1 MQALATTQH
10 IVAAPVKTKPSQQQV
25 IDQLH
30 QHCQQSVSLIMLHG
44 KEGSGKT
51 TIAEVFL
58 EQASE
63 YAEVAFISAN
73 ERSTNDRVR
82 AQILNQLFGTISIND
97 ESLSRQMQRQR
108 PLNHAIIVIDN
119 GELLSESFL
128 AECISTVAQLSA
140 IGQRT
145 SIIITGDSRWAQQ
158 QRPAPHLRVQ
168 GPTMIEV
175 QPLNHDEQIR
185 FVQALLPEK
194 QRSFWNLERIQ
205 QFLNSIHGFP
215 GEIQQRLQL
224 TLTTQAARYR
234 DTNAEE
240 NADNSDGSEQSKGNN
255 RKADQNSRRKMRLWP
270 ILLIAAI
277 ISLAFAGFLNKEQ
290 LTAYWQQV
298 NPESAGSAETTTE
311 EGDANNATPAA
322 DETAVEAT
330 EQTASLPSFEPLN
343 ERSLELV
350 PAELAAS
357 YRNALGTLNTVAAS
371 EITEGEIS
379 LGFIKQQAKQQQ
391 PQEAEPVGSSNEP
404 SAAEAGIQ
412 TVVAEPEPEATA
424 EQPEPQSQQSQ
435 PQERPF
441 QTQWALEQNSGN
453 YTLQISIISDP
464 QLLRNFRNDYGI
476 AANTQV
482 YQRADQRYV
491 VIFGSYPSIDE
502 ARAAATQLPTDVQ
515 QMEPWAKSFA
525 SVQNDITSQ

>member
-30 QHCQQSVSLIMLHG
+30 QNCQQSVSLIMLHG

-73 ERSTNDRVR
+73 ERSTNDRLR

-128 AECISTVAQLSA
+128 AECISTVTQLSA

-240 NADNSDGSEQSKGNN
+240 NANNTNASEQSKANHKPEQG
-255 RKADQNSRRKMRLWP
+255 SRRKMRLWP
-270 ILLIAAI
+270 ILLIAALM
-277 ISLAFAGFLNKEQ
+277 SLAFAGFLNKEQ

-298 NPESAGSAETTTE
+298 NPESAASAETTTE
-311 EGDANNATPAA
+311 EGDANNATPAV
-322 DETAVEAT
+322 DGTASEAT
-330 EQTASLPSFEPLN
+330 EQTTSLPSFEPLN

-357 YRNALGTLNTVAAS
+357 YRNALGTLNTVA
-371 EITEGEIS
+371 
-379 LGFIKQQAKQQQ
+379 
-391 PQEAEPVGSSNEP
+391 
-404 SAAEAGIQ
+404 
-412 TVVAEPEPEATA
+412 
-424 EQPEPQSQQSQ
+424 
-435 PQERPF
+435 
-441 QTQWALEQNSGN
+441 
-453 YTLQISIISDP
+453 
-464 QLLRNFRNDYGI
+464 
-476 AANTQV
+476 
-482 YQRADQRYV
+482 
-491 VIFGSYPSIDE
+491 
-502 ARAAATQLPTDVQ
+502 
-515 QMEPWAKSFA
+515 
-525 SVQNDITSQ
+525 

>member
-1 MQALATTQH
+1 MQALASPQH

-30 QHCQQSVSLIMLHG
+30 EQCQQSVSLIMLHG

-73 ERSTNDRVR
+73 ERSTNDRLR

-97 ESLSRQMQRQR
+97 ESLSRQIQRQR
-108 PLNHAIIVIDN
+108 PLKHAIVVIDN
-119 GELLSESFL
+119 GQQLSESFM
-128 AECISTVAQLSA
+128 AECISTVTQLSA

-175 QPLNHDEQIR
+175 QPLSHDEQIR

-215 GEIQQRLQL
+215 GEIQQRLQF

-234 DTNAEE
+234 DTHTDE
-240 NADNSDGSEQSKGNN
+240 NADDKDASEQSTAKHSPEQNN
-255 RKADQNSRRKMRLWP
+255 RRKMRLWP
-270 ILLIAAI
+270 IILVTVV

-298 NPESAGSAETTTE
+298 NPESAAPTETTAGDAANNTTESAAET
-311 EGDANNATPAA
+311 AA
-322 DETAVEAT
+322 EAT
-330 EQTASLPSFEPLN
+330 EQAASLPSFEPLT

-379 LGFIKQQAKQQQ
+379 LGFIKKQQ
-391 PQEAEPVGSSNEP
+391 PQEAEPVGSSDQP
-404 SAAEAGIQ
+404 SAAESGID
-412 TVVAEPEPEATA
+412 TVVAEPEPEVQA
-424 EQPEPQSQQSQ
+424 EQPKPQ
-435 PQERPF
+435 PQQPQRALAF
-441 QTQWALEQNSGN
+441 QTQWALDQSSGN

-464 QLLRNFRNDYGI
+464 QLLRDFRNDYDI
-476 AANTQV
+476 AGNTQV

-491 VIFGSYPSIDE
+491 VIFGSYPSIE
-502 ARAAATQLPTDVQ
+502 QARAAATQLPAEVQ

-525 SVQNDITSQ
+525 SVQSDINSQ

>member
-1 MQALATTQH
+1 MQALASPQH

-30 QHCQQSVSLIMLHG
+30 EQCQQSVSLIMLHG

-73 ERSTNDRVR
+73 ERSTNDRLR

-97 ESLSRQMQRQR
+97 ESLSRQIQRQR
-108 PLNHAIIVIDN
+108 PLKHAIVVIDN
-119 GELLSESFL
+119 GEQLSESFM
-128 AECISTVAQLSA
+128 AECISTVTQLSA

-145 SIIITGDSRWAQQ
+145 SIIVTGDSRWAQQ

-215 GEIQQRLQL
+215 GEIQQRLQF

-234 DTNAEE
+234 DTTTDENSDK
-240 NADNSDGSEQSKGNN
+240 NADGKNASEQSTAKHSPAQNN
-255 RKADQNSRRKMRLWP
+255 RRNMRLWP
-270 ILLIAAI
+270 IILVTVV

-290 LTAYWQQV
+290 LTAYWQQLTS
-298 NPESAGSAETTTE
+298 ESALSAETTAEETTNTATE
-311 EGDANNATPAA
+311 AA
-322 DETAVEAT
+322 PEAT
-330 EQTASLPSFEPLN
+330 EQAASLPSFEPLT

-379 LGFIKQQAKQQQ
+379 LGFIKQQQ
-391 PQEAEPVGSSNEP
+391 PQEAEPVGQSNEQ
-404 SAAEAGIQ
+404 SAAEAGID
-412 TVVAEPEPEATA
+412 TVVAQPEPEVKA
-424 EQPEPQSQQSQ
+424 EQPEPQPQQAQ
-435 PQERPF
+435 QKRALPF
-441 QTQWALEQNSGN
+441 QTQWALDQNAGS

-464 QLLRNFRNDYGI
+464 QLLRDFRNDYGI
-476 AANTQV
+476 TGNTQV

-491 VIFGSYPSIDE
+491 VIFGSYPSIE
-502 ARAAATQLPTDVQ
+502 QARAAAMQLPAEVQ

-525 SVQNDITSQ
+525 SVQSDINSQ

>member
-30 QHCQQSVSLIMLHG
+30 QNCQQSVSLIMLHG

-73 ERSTNDRVR
+73 ERSTNDRLR

-128 AECISTVAQLSA
+128 AECISTVTQLSA

-215 GEIQQRLQL
+215 V
-224 TLTTQAARYR
+224 
-234 DTNAEE
+234 
-240 NADNSDGSEQSKGNN
+240 K
-255 RKADQNSRRKMRLWP
+255 
-270 ILLIAAI
+270 
-277 ISLAFAGFLNKEQ
+277 F
-290 LTAYWQQV
+290 
-298 NPESAGSAETTTE
+298 
-311 EGDANNATPAA
+311 
-322 DETAVEAT
+322 
-330 EQTASLPSFEPLN
+330 
-343 ERSLELV
+343 
-350 PAELAAS
+350 
-357 YRNALGTLNTVAAS
+357 
-371 EITEGEIS
+371 
-379 LGFIKQQAKQQQ
+379 
-391 PQEAEPVGSSNEP
+391 SSVC
-404 SAAEAGIQ
+404 S
-412 TVVAEPEPEATA
+412 
-424 EQPEPQSQQSQ
+424 
-435 PQERPF
+435 
-441 QTQWALEQNSGN
+441 
-453 YTLQISIISDP
+453 
-464 QLLRNFRNDYGI
+464 
-476 AANTQV
+476 
-482 YQRADQRYV
+482 
-491 VIFGSYPSIDE
+491 
-502 ARAAATQLPTDVQ
+502 
-515 QMEPWAKSFA
+515 
-525 SVQNDITSQ
+525 

>member
-1 MQALATTQH
+1 MQALASPQH

-30 QHCQQSVSLIMLHG
+30 EQCQQSVSLIMLHG

-73 ERSTNDRVR
+73 ERSTNDRLR

-97 ESLSRQMQRQR
+97 ESLSRQIQRQR
-108 PLNHAIIVIDN
+108 PLKHAIVVIDN
-119 GELLSESFL
+119 GEQLSESFM
-128 AECISTVAQLSA
+128 AECISTVTQLSA

-175 QPLNHDEQIR
+175 QPLSHDEQIR

-215 GEIQQRLQL
+215 GEIQQRLQF

-234 DTNAEE
+234 DTHTDE
-240 NADNSDGSEQSKGNN
+240 NADDKDASEQSTAKHSPEQNN
-255 RKADQNSRRKMRLWP
+255 RRKMRLWP
-270 ILLIAAI
+270 IILVTVV

-298 NPESAGSAETTTE
+298 NPESAAPTETTAGDAANNTTESAAET
-311 EGDANNATPAA
+311 AA
-322 DETAVEAT
+322 EAT
-330 EQTASLPSFEPLN
+330 EQAASLPSFEPLT

-379 LGFIKQQAKQQQ
+379 LGFIKKQQ
-391 PQEAEPVGSSNEP
+391 PQEAEPVGQSNEQ
-404 SAAEAGIQ
+404 SAAESGID
-412 TVVAEPEPEATA
+412 TVVAEPEPEVQAK
-424 EQPEPQSQQSQ
+424 QPEPQPQQ
-435 PQERPF
+435 PQRALPF
-441 QTQWALEQNSGN
+441 QTQWALDQNASN

-464 QLLRNFRNDYGI
+464 QLLRDFRNDYGI
-476 AANTQV
+476 SGNTQI

-491 VIFGSYPSIDE
+491 VIFGSYPSIE
-502 ARAAATQLPTDVQ
+502 AARAAVTQLPANVQ

-525 SVQNDITSQ
+525 SVQSDINNQ

>member
-1 MQALATTQH
+1 MQALASPQH

-30 QHCQQSVSLIMLHG
+30 EQCQQSVSLIMLHG

-97 ESLSRQMQRQR
+97 ESLSRQIQRQR
-108 PLNHAIIVIDN
+108 PLKHAIVVIDN
-119 GELLSESFL
+119 GEQLSESFM
-128 AECISTVAQLSA
+128 AECISTVTQLSA

-234 DTNAEE
+234 DTTTDE
-240 NADNSDGSEQSKGNN
+240 NSHKSTDGKDASEQSTAKHNPAQNN
-255 RKADQNSRRKMRLWP
+255 RRKMRLWP
-270 ILLIAAI
+270 IILVTVV

-298 NPESAGSAETTTE
+298 NPESAAANAAESATE
-311 EGDANNATPAA
+311 AA
-322 DETAVEAT
+322 PEAT
-330 EQTASLPSFEPLN
+330 EQAASLPSFEPLT

-379 LGFIKQQAKQQQ
+379 LGFIKQQQ
-391 PQEAEPVGSSNEP
+391 PQEAEPVGQSNEQ
-404 SAAEAGIQ
+404 SAAEAGID
-412 TVVAEPEPEATA
+412 TVVAQPEPEVKA
-424 EQPEPQSQQSQ
+424 EQPEPQPQQAQ
-435 PQERPF
+435 QKRALPF
-441 QTQWALEQNSGN
+441 QTQWALDQNAGS

-464 QLLRNFRNDYGI
+464 QLLRDFRNDYGI
-476 AANTQV
+476 TGNTQV

-491 VIFGSYPSIDE
+491 VIFGSYPSIE
-502 ARAAATQLPTDVQ
+502 QARAAATQLPAEVQ
-515 QMEPWAKSFA
+515 QMEPWAKSFS
-525 SVQNDITSQ
+525 SVQSDINSQ

>member
-1 MQALATTQH
+1 MQALASPQH

-30 QHCQQSVSLIMLHG
+30 EQCQQSVSLIMLHG

-73 ERSTNDRVR
+73 ERSTNDRLR

-97 ESLSRQMQRQR
+97 ESLSRQIQRQR
-108 PLNHAIIVIDN
+108 PLKHAIVVIDN
-119 GELLSESFL
+119 GEQLSESFM
-128 AECISTVAQLSA
+128 AECISTVTQLSA

-215 GEIQQRLQL
+215 GEIQQRLQF

-234 DTNAEE
+234 DTTTDE
-240 NADNSDGSEQSKGNN
+240 NADGKDASEQSKAKHSPEQNN
-255 RKADQNSRRKMRLWP
+255 RRKMRLWP
-270 ILLIAAI
+270 IILVTVV

-298 NPESAGSAETTTE
+298 NPDSAAPAETTAK

-330 EQTASLPSFEPLN
+330 EQTASLPSFEPLT

-379 LGFIKQQAKQQQ
+379 LGFIKKQQ
-391 PQEAEPVGSSNEP
+391 PQEAEPVGSSDQP
-404 SAAEAGIQ
+404 SAAESGID
-412 TVVAEPEPEATA
+412 TVVAEPEPEVKA
-424 EQPEPQSQQSQ
+424 EQPEPQ
-435 PQERPF
+435 PQRVLPF
-441 QTQWALEQNSGN
+441 QTQWALDQNASD

-476 AANTQV
+476 ASNTQV

-491 VIFGSYPSIDE
+491 VIFGSYPSIE
-502 ARAAATQLPTDVQ
+502 QARAAASQLPAEVQ

-525 SVQNDITSQ
+525 SVQSDITNQ

>member
-30 QHCQQSVSLIMLHG
+30 QQCQQSVSLIMLHG

-234 DTNAEE
+234 DTSAEE
-240 NADNSDGSEQSKGNN
+240 NTDNNDASEQSKAN
-255 RKADQNSRRKMRLWP
+255 RKAEQNSRRKMRLWP

-298 NPESAGSAETTTE
+298 NPESAASAETTTE

-322 DETAVEAT
+322 DETATEAT

-379 LGFIKQQAKQQQ
+379 LGFIKQQQ

-412 TVVAEPEPEATA
+412 TVVAEAEPEAKA
-424 EQPEPQSQQSQ
+424 EQPAPQPQQSQ
-435 PQERPF
+435 PQARPF
-441 QTQWALEQNSGN
+441 QTQWALDQSASN

-464 QLLRNFRNDYGI
+464 QLLRSFRNDYGI

-502 ARAAATQLPTDVQ
+502 ARAAATQLPSDVQ

-525 SVQNDITSQ
+525 SVQSDITSQ

>member
-1 MQALATTQH
+1 MQALASPQH

-30 QHCQQSVSLIMLHG
+30 EQCQQSVSLIMLHG

-97 ESLSRQMQRQR
+97 ESLSRQIQRQR
-108 PLNHAIIVIDN
+108 PLKHAIVVIDN
-119 GELLSESFL
+119 GEQLSESFM
-128 AECISTVAQLSA
+128 AECISTVTQLSA

-145 SIIITGDSRWAQQ
+145 SIIVTGDSRWAQQ

-175 QPLNHDEQIR
+175 QALNHDEQIR

-215 GEIQQRLQL
+215 GEIQQRLQF

-234 DTNAEE
+234 DTTVDE
-240 NADNSDGSEQSKGNN
+240 NADGKDASEQSKA
-255 RKADQNSRRKMRLWP
+255 KHSPEQNSRRKMRLWP
-270 ILLIAAI
+270 IILIAAV

-290 LTAYWQQV
+290 LTAYWQEV
-298 NPESAGSAETTTE
+298 NPESAAPAEASGEDATNTATESTTE
-311 EGDANNATPAA
+311 AA
-322 DETAVEAT
+322 PEAT
-330 EQTASLPSFEPLN
+330 EQAASLPSFEPLT

-350 PAELAAS
+350 PAELASS

-371 EITEGEIS
+371 EITEGDIS
-379 LGFIKQQAKQQQ
+379 LGFIKQQQKQQQ
-391 PQEAEPVGSSNEP
+391 PQEAEPVGQPNEQ
-404 SAAEAGIQ
+404 SAAESGID
-412 TVVAEPEPEATA
+412 TVVAEPEPETKT
-424 EQPEPQSQQSQ
+424 EQPEPQPQQAQ
-435 PQERPF
+435 PERTLPF
-441 QTQWALEQNSGN
+441 QTQWALDQSSGN

-476 AANTQV
+476 AGNTQV

-491 VIFGSYPSIDE
+491 VIFGSYPSIE
-502 ARAAATQLPTDVQ
+502 QARTAASQLPAEVQ

-525 SVQNDITSQ
+525 SVQSDINSQ

>member
-30 QHCQQSVSLIMLHG
+30 QQCQQSVSLIMLHG

-73 ERSTNDRVR
+73 ERSTNDRLR

-97 ESLSRQMQRQR
+97 ESLSRQIQRQR
-108 PLNHAIIVIDN
+108 PLKHAIIVIDN
-119 GELLSESFL
+119 GEQLSESFM
-128 AECISTVAQLSA
+128 AECISTVTQLSA

-175 QPLNHDEQIR
+175 QALNHDEQIR

-234 DTNAEE
+234 DTNAEDTHVE
-240 NADNSDGSEQSKGNN
+240 GAADNNEPEKTKQSAKSESPEQ
-255 RKADQNSRRKMRLWP
+255 RKMRVWP
-270 ILLIAAI
+270 IMVIAAV
-277 ISLAFAGFLNKEQ
+277 ISLAFVGFLNKDQ
-290 LTAYWQQV
+290 LTAYWQQM
-298 NPESAGSAETTTE
+298 NPEASSVAEAP
-311 EGDANNATPAA
+311 DK
-322 DETAVEAT
+322 ETVSNGT
-330 EQTASLPSFEPLN
+330 QTASPTAPKEGEQAASLQSFEPLT

-371 EITEGEIS
+371 EVTEGDIS
-379 LGFIKQQAKQQQ
+379 LGFIKQQQ
-391 PQEAEPVGSSNEP
+391 PQEAQPVGSANEQ
-404 SAAEAGIQ
+404 SAAEAGIK
-412 TVVAEPEPEATA
+412 TVVAEPEPDAAA
-424 EQPEPQSQQSQ
+424 EQPEPRTQR
-435 PQERPF
+435 PLPF
-441 QTQWALEQNSGN
+441 QTQWALDQSTSN
-453 YTLQISIISDP
+453 YTLQISIISDS
-464 QLLRNFRNDYGI
+464 QLLRNFRNDYNI
-476 AANTQV
+476 AGSTQV
-482 YQRADQRYV
+482 YQRDDQRYV
-491 VIFGSYPSIDE
+491 VIFGSYPNIGE
-502 ARAAATQLPTDVQ
+502 ARAAIAQLPAAVQ

-525 SVQNDITSQ
+525 SVQSDISGQ

>member
-30 QHCQQSVSLIMLHG
+30 QNCQQSVSLIMLHG

-73 ERSTNDRVR
+73 ERSTNDRLR

-128 AECISTVAQLSA
+128 AECISTVTQLSA

-240 NADNSDGSEQSKGNN
+240 NADNTNASEQSKANHKSEQG
-255 RKADQNSRRKMRLWP
+255 SRRKMRLWP

-277 ISLAFAGFLNKEQ
+277 MSLAFAGFLNKEQ

-298 NPESAGSAETTTE
+298 NPESAASAETTTE
-311 EGDANNATPAA
+311 EGDANSAT
-322 DETAVEAT
+322 TAVDGTASEAT
-330 EQTASLPSFEPLN
+330 EETTSLPSFEPLN

-379 LGFIKQQAKQQQ
+379 LGFIKQQPKQQR
-391 PQEAEPVGSSNEP
+391 PQEAEPAGQSNEQ
-404 SAAEAGIQ
+404 SAAEAGID
-412 TVVAEPEPEATA
+412 TVVAKPEPEVKA
-424 EQPEPQSQQSQ
+424 EQPEPQPQQSQ
-435 PQERPF
+435 PQARPF
-441 QTQWALEQNSGN
+441 QTQWALDQNSGN

-464 QLLRNFRNDYGI
+464 QLLRSFRNDYGI

-491 VIFGSYPSIDE
+491 VIFGSYPSIE
-502 ARAAATQLPTDVQ
+502 QARAAATQLPTDVQ

>member
-1 MQALATTQH
+1 MQALASPQH

-30 QHCQQSVSLIMLHG
+30 EQCQQSVSLIMLHG

-73 ERSTNDRVR
+73 ERSTNDRMR

-97 ESLSRQMQRQR
+97 ESLSRQIQRQR
-108 PLNHAIIVIDN
+108 PLKHAIVVIDN
-119 GELLSESFL
+119 GEQLSESFM
-128 AECISTVAQLSA
+128 AECISTVTQLSA

-215 GEIQQRLQL
+215 GEIQQRLQF

-234 DTNAEE
+234 DTTTDENSDK
-240 NADNSDGSEQSKGNN
+240 NADGKDASEQSTAKHSPEQNN
-255 RKADQNSRRKMRLWP
+255 RRKMRLWP
-270 ILLIAAI
+270 IILVTVV

-298 NPESAGSAETTTE
+298 NPESAAPAETTAEETTNTATE
-311 EGDANNATPAA
+311 AA
-322 DETAVEAT
+322 PEAT
-330 EQTASLPSFEPLN
+330 EQAASLPSFEPLT

-379 LGFIKQQAKQQQ
+379 LGFIKQQQ
-391 PQEAEPVGSSNEP
+391 PQEAEPVGQSNEQ
-404 SAAEAGIQ
+404 SAAEAGID
-412 TVVAEPEPEATA
+412 TVVAQPEPEVKA
-424 EQPEPQSQQSQ
+424 EQPEPQ
-435 PQERPF
+435 PQRALPF
-441 QTQWALEQNSGN
+441 QTQWALDQNAGS

-464 QLLRNFRNDYGI
+464 QLLRDFRNDYGI
-476 AANTQV
+476 TGNTQV

-491 VIFGSYPSIDE
+491 VIFGSYPSIE
-502 ARAAATQLPTDVQ
+502 QARAAATQLPAEVQ

-525 SVQNDITSQ
+525 SVQSDINSQ

>member
-1 MQALATTQH
+1 MQALASPQH

-30 QHCQQSVSLIMLHG
+30 EQCQQSVSLIMLHG

-73 ERSTNDRVR
+73 ERSTNDRLR

-97 ESLSRQMQRQR
+97 ESLSRQIQRQR
-108 PLNHAIIVIDN
+108 PLKHAIVVIDN
-119 GELLSESFL
+119 GEQLSESFM
-128 AECISTVAQLSA
+128 AECISTVTQLSA

-175 QPLNHDEQIR
+175 QPLSHDEQIR

-215 GEIQQRLQL
+215 GEIQQRLQF

-234 DTNAEE
+234 DTHTDE
-240 NADNSDGSEQSKGNN
+240 NADDKDASEQSTAKHSPEQNN
-255 RKADQNSRRKMRLWP
+255 RRKMRLWP
-270 ILLIAAI
+270 IILVTVV

-298 NPESAGSAETTTE
+298 NPESAAPAETTA
-311 EGDANNATPAA
+311 GDAANNTTERAA
-322 DETAVEAT
+322 ETTAEAT
-330 EQTASLPSFEPLN
+330 EQATSLPSFEPLT

-379 LGFIKQQAKQQQ
+379 LGFIKKQQ
-391 PQEAEPVGSSNEP
+391 PQEAEPVGSSDQP
-404 SAAEAGIQ
+404 SAAESGID
-412 TVVAEPEPEATA
+412 TVVAEPEPEIQA
-424 EQPEPQSQQSQ
+424 EQPKPQ
-435 PQERPF
+435 PQQPQRALPF
-441 QTQWALEQNSGN
+441 QTQWALDQSSGN

-464 QLLRNFRNDYGI
+464 QLLRDFRNDYDI
-476 AANTQV
+476 AGNTQV

-491 VIFGSYPSIDE
+491 VIFGSYPSIE
-502 ARAAATQLPTDVQ
+502 QARAAATQLPAEVQ

-525 SVQNDITSQ
+525 SVQSDINSQ

>member
-30 QHCQQSVSLIMLHG
+30 QNCQQSVSLIMLHG

-73 ERSTNDRVR
+73 ERSTNDRLR

-128 AECISTVAQLSA
+128 AECISTVTQLSA

-240 NADNSDGSEQSKGNN
+240 NADNNASEQSKANHKSEQG
-255 RKADQNSRRKMRLWP
+255 SRRKMRLWP

-277 ISLAFAGFLNKEQ
+277 MSLAFAGFLNKEQ

-298 NPESAGSAETTTE
+298 NPESAASAETTTE
-311 EGDANNATPAA
+311 EGDANSAT
-322 DETAVEAT
+322 TAVDGTASEAT
-330 EQTASLPSFEPLN
+330 EETTSLPSFEPLN

-379 LGFIKQQAKQQQ
+379 LGFIKQQPKQQK
-391 PQEAEPVGSSNEP
+391 PQEAEPAGQSNEQ
-404 SAAEAGIQ
+404 SAVEADID
-412 TVVAEPEPEATA
+412 TVVAKPEPEVKA
-424 EQPEPQSQQSQ
+424 EQPEPQPQQSQ
-435 PQERPF
+435 PQARPF
-441 QTQWALEQNSGN
+441 QTQWALDQNSGN

-464 QLLRNFRNDYGI
+464 QLLRSFRNDYGI

-491 VIFGSYPSIDE
+491 VIFGSYPSIE
-502 ARAAATQLPTDVQ
+502 QARAAATQLPTDVQ

>member
-30 QHCQQSVSLIMLHG
+30 QHCQQSLSLIMLHG

-58 EQASE
+58 EQASD
-63 YAEVAFISAN
+63 YAEVAFINAN
-73 ERSTNDRVR
+73 QRSTNDRVR

-108 PLNHAIIVIDN
+108 PLSHAIIVIDN
-119 GELLSESFL
+119 GEQLSESFL

-145 SIIITGDSRWAQQ
+145 SIIVTGDSRWAQQ

-168 GPTMIEV
+168 GPTMIEI
-175 QPLNHDEQIR
+175 QPLSHDEQIR

-234 DTNAEE
+234 DTNAEDTHVE
-240 NADNSDGSEQSKGNN
+240 GAVDHNEPEKTKQSAKSE
-255 RKADQNSRRKMRLWP
+255 SREQRKMRVLP
-270 ILLIAAI
+270 IMVIAAV
-277 ISLAFAGFLNKEQ
+277 ISLAFVGFLNKEQ

-298 NPESAGSAETTTE
+298 NPE
-311 EGDANNATPAA
+311 AA
-322 DETAVEAT
+322 SAVEAPDKET
-330 EQTASLPSFEPLN
+330 VNNEAETAIPTAPKEDEQTSSLPSFEPLT

-371 EITEGEIS
+371 EVTEGEIS
-379 LGFIKQQAKQQQ
+379 LGFMKQQQ
-391 PQEAEPVGSSNEP
+391 LREAEPIGSSDQP
-404 SAAEAGIQ
+404 SAAEAGIK
-412 TVVAEPEPEATA
+412 TVVAEPEPQAKA
-424 EQPEPQSQQSQ
+424 EQPEPQ
-435 PQERPF
+435 PQRTLPF
-441 QTQWALEQNSGN
+441 QTQWALEQSTSN

-464 QLLRNFRNDYGI
+464 QLLRDFRNDYNI
-476 AANTQV
+476 MDNTQV

-491 VIFGSYPSIDE
+491 VIFGSYPSIGE
-502 ARAAATQLPTDVQ
+502 ARAATTQLPAAVQ

-525 SVQNDITSQ
+525 SVQSDISAE

>member
-1 MQALATTQH
+1 MQALASPQH

-30 QHCQQSVSLIMLHG
+30 EQCQQSVSLIMLHG

-51 TIAEVFL
+51 IIAEVFL

-73 ERSTNDRVR
+73 ERSTNDRLR

-97 ESLSRQMQRQR
+97 ESLSRQIQRQR
-108 PLNHAIIVIDN
+108 PLKHAIVVIDN
-119 GELLSESFL
+119 GEQLSESFM
-128 AECISTVAQLSA
+128 AECISTVTQLSA

-215 GEIQQRLQL
+215 GEIQQRLQF

-234 DTNAEE
+234 DTSTEDSAAGNET
-240 NADNSDGSEQSKGNN
+240 NEQSTAKNN
-255 RKADQNSRRKMRLWP
+255 PEQNNRRKMRLWP
-270 ILLIAAI
+270 IIFVTVV
-277 ISLAFAGFLNKEQ
+277 ISLAFASFLNKEQ

-298 NPESAGSAETTTE
+298 NPESAVSAETTAEETTNTATE
-311 EGDANNATPAA
+311 AA
-322 DETAVEAT
+322 PEAT
-330 EQTASLPSFEPLN
+330 EQAASLPSFEPLT

-371 EITEGEIS
+371 EISEGEIS
-379 LGFIKQQAKQQQ
+379 LGFIKKQQ
-391 PQEAEPVGSSNEP
+391 PQEAEPVGQYNEP
-404 SAAEAGIQ
+404 SAAEAGID
-412 TVVAEPEPEATA
+412 TVVAQPEPEVKA
-424 EQPEPQSQQSQ
+424 EQPEPQPQQAQ
-435 PQERPF
+435 PERALPF
-441 QTQWALEQNSGN
+441 QTQWALDQSSGN

-464 QLLRNFRNDYGI
+464 QLLRDFRNDYGI
-476 AANTQV
+476 AGNTQV

-491 VIFGSYPSIDE
+491 VIFGSYPSIE
-502 ARAAATQLPTDVQ
+502 QARAAATQLPAEVQ
-515 QMEPWAKSFA
+515 LMEPWAKSFA
-525 SVQNDITSQ
+525 SVQSDINSQ

>member
-1 MQALATTQH
+1 MQALASPQH

-30 QHCQQSVSLIMLHG
+30 EQCQQSVSLIMLHG

-73 ERSTNDRVR
+73 ERSTNDRLR

-97 ESLSRQMQRQR
+97 ESLSRQIQRQR
-108 PLNHAIIVIDN
+108 PLKHAIVVIDN
-119 GELLSESFL
+119 GEQLSESFM
-128 AECISTVAQLSA
+128 AECISTVTQLSA

-145 SIIITGDSRWAQQ
+145 SIIVTGDSRWAQQ

-215 GEIQQRLQL
+215 GEIQQRLQF

-234 DTNAEE
+234 DTTTDENSDK
-240 NADNSDGSEQSKGNN
+240 NADGKNASEQSTAKHSPAQNN
-255 RKADQNSRRKMRLWP
+255 RRNMRLWP
-270 ILLIAAI
+270 IILVTVV

-298 NPESAGSAETTTE
+298 TSESATPAETTA
-311 EGDANNATPAA
+311 GDAANNTTESVP
-322 DETAVEAT
+322 ETTAEAT
-330 EQTASLPSFEPLN
+330 EQVASLPSFEPLT

-371 EITEGEIS
+371 EISEGEIS
-379 LGFIKQQAKQQQ
+379 LGFIKQQQ
-391 PQEAEPVGSSNEP
+391 PQEAEPVGQSNEQSP
-404 SAAEAGIQ
+404 AEAGID
-412 TVVAEPEPEATA
+412 TVVAQPEPEVKA
-424 EQPEPQSQQSQ
+424 EQPEPQPQQ
-435 PQERPF
+435 PQRALPF
-441 QTQWALEQNSGN
+441 QTQWALDQSSGN

-476 AANTQV
+476 AGNTQV

-491 VIFGSYPSIDE
+491 VIFGSYPSIE
-502 ARAAATQLPTDVQ
+502 QARAAATQLPAEVQ

-525 SVQNDITSQ
+525 SVQSDINSQ

>member
-234 DTNAEE
+234 DTNETSTD
-240 NADNSDGSEQSKGNN
+240 NANASEQSKPNH
-255 RKADQNSRRKMRLWP
+255 KAEQNSRRKMRLWP

-298 NPESAGSAETTTE
+298 TPESAASAETTTE
-311 EGDANNATPAA
+311 EGVANNATPAA

-379 LGFIKQQAKQQQ
+379 LGFIKQQPKQQQ

-412 TVVAEPEPEATA
+412 TVVAEPEAKA
-424 EQPEPQSQQSQ
+424 EQPEPQPQQ
-435 PQERPF
+435 PQSRSRPF

-525 SVQNDITSQ
+525 SVKSDITNQ

>member
-63 YAEVAFISAN
+63 YAEVAFIGAN

-128 AECISTVAQLSA
+128 AECISTVTQLSA

-234 DTNAEE
+234 DTHTE
-240 NADNSDGSEQSKGNN
+240 NNDDRNDTAAQSKVEHKSEKNSD
-255 RKADQNSRRKMRLWP
+255 RKMKLWP
-270 ILLIAAI
+270 IILVTTV
-277 ISLAFAGFLNKEQ
+277 ISLAFAGFLNKDQ
-290 LTAYWQQV
+290 LTAYWQQI
-298 NPESAGSAETTTE
+298 NPEPATTAQPSTKETT
-311 EGDANNATPAA
+311 A
-322 DETAVEAT
+322 DVAEKTNETATKAAQET
-330 EQTASLPSFEPLN
+330 TQLPTFEPLT

-350 PAELAAS
+350 PAELASS
-357 YRNALGTLNTVAAS
+357 YRTALGTLNTVASA
-371 EITEGEIS
+371 EVTEGDIS
-379 LGFIKQQAKQQQ
+379 LGFIKQQQ
-391 PQEAEPVGSSNEP
+391 PKEAEPVGQ
-404 SAAEAGIQ
+404 SAAEAGIK
-412 TVVAEPEPEATA
+412 TVVAEPEATA
-424 EQPEPQSQQSQ
+424 EQPEPQ
-435 PQERPF
+435 PQRALPF
-441 QTQWALEQNSGN
+441 QTQWALDQNTN
-453 YTLQISIISDP
+453 RYTLQISIISDP
-464 QLLRNFRNDYGI
+464 QLLRTFRNDYGI
-476 AANTQV
+476 AGNTQV

-491 VIFGSYPSIDE
+491 VIFGSYPTIAE
-502 ARAAATQLPTDVQ
+502 ARAATAELPTEVQ
-515 QMEPWAKSFA
+515 KIEPWAKSFS
-525 SVQNDITSQ
+525 SVQNDITGE

>member
-30 QHCQQSVSLIMLHG
+30 QQCQQSVSLIMLHG

-108 PLNHAIIVIDN
+108 PLSHAIIVIDN

-128 AECISTVAQLSA
+128 AECISTVTQLSA

-145 SIIITGDSRWAQQ
+145 SIVITGDSRWAQQ

-168 GPTMIEV
+168 GPTMIEI

-234 DTNAEE
+234 DANTEDNAE
-240 NADNSDGSEQSKGNN
+240 SEQEETKQRKTPEKGT
-255 RKADQNSRRKMRLWP
+255 QRKMRLWP
-270 ILLIAAI
+270 ILLIAAV

-290 LTAYWQQV
+290 LTAYWQQI
-298 NPESAGSAETTTE
+298 NPESKAPAESTAE
-311 EGDANNATPAA
+311 EGDANNASAA
-322 DETAVEAT
+322 EGETATEAT
-330 EQTASLPSFEPLN
+330 AETASLPSFEPLT

-371 EITEGEIS
+371 EITEGDIS
-379 LGFIKQQAKQQQ
+379 LGFIKQQKQ
-391 PQEAEPVGSSNEP
+391 PQEAEPAGSSNEP

-412 TVVAEPEPEATA
+412 TVVAEPETKT
-424 EQPEPQSQQSQ
+424 EQPEPQPQQSQ

-441 QTQWALEQNSGN
+441 QTQWALDQNASD

-476 AANTQV
+476 AGNTQV

-491 VIFGSYPSIDE
+491 VIFGSYPSIE
-502 ARAAATQLPTDVQ
+502 QARAAASQLPAEVQ

-525 SVQNDITSQ
+525 SVQSDITNQ

>member
-1 MQALATTQH
+1 MQALASPQH

-30 QHCQQSVSLIMLHG
+30 EQCQQSVSLIMLHG

-73 ERSTNDRVR
+73 ERSTNDRMR

-97 ESLSRQMQRQR
+97 ESLSRQIQRQR
-108 PLNHAIIVIDN
+108 PLKHAIVVIDN
-119 GELLSESFL
+119 GKQLSESFM
-128 AECISTVAQLSA
+128 AECISTVTQLSA

-145 SIIITGDSRWAQQ
+145 SIIVTGDSRWAQQ

-215 GEIQQRLQL
+215 GEIQQRLQF

-234 DTNAEE
+234 DTTADE
-240 NADNSDGSEQSKGNN
+240 NADGKEASEQSTAKHSPEQNN
-255 RKADQNSRRKMRLWP
+255 RRNMRLWP
-270 ILLIAAI
+270 IILVTVV

-298 NPESAGSAETTTE
+298 NPESALSAETTAEETTNTATE
-311 EGDANNATPAA
+311 AA
-322 DETAVEAT
+322 PEAT
-330 EQTASLPSFEPLN
+330 EQAASLPSFEPLT

-379 LGFIKQQAKQQQ
+379 LGFIKQQQ
-391 PQEAEPVGSSNEP
+391 PQEAEPVGQSNEQSP
-404 SAAEAGIQ
+404 AEAGID
-412 TVVAEPEPEATA
+412 TVVAQPEPEVKA
-424 EQPEPQSQQSQ
+424 EQPEPQPQQAQ
-435 PQERPF
+435 QKRALPF
-441 QTQWALEQNSGN
+441 QTQWALDQNAGS

-464 QLLRNFRNDYGI
+464 QLLRDFRNDYGI
-476 AANTQV
+476 TGNTQV

-491 VIFGSYPSIDE
+491 VIFGSYLSIE
-502 ARAAATQLPTDVQ
+502 QARAAATQLPAEVQ

-525 SVQNDITSQ
+525 SVQSDINSQ

>member
-1 MQALATTQH
+1 MQALASPQH

-30 QHCQQSVSLIMLHG
+30 EQCQQSVSLIMLHG

-73 ERSTNDRVR
+73 ERSTNDRLR

-97 ESLSRQMQRQR
+97 ESLSRQIQRQR
-108 PLNHAIIVIDN
+108 PLKHAIVVIDN
-119 GELLSESFL
+119 GEQLSESFM
-128 AECISTVAQLSA
+128 AECISTLTQLSA

-175 QPLNHDEQIR
+175 QPLSHDEQIR

-215 GEIQQRLQL
+215 GEIQQRLQF

-234 DTNAEE
+234 DTHTDE
-240 NADNSDGSEQSKGNN
+240 NADDKDASEQSTAKHSPEQNN
-255 RKADQNSRRKMRLWP
+255 RRKMRLWP
-270 ILLIAAI
+270 IILVTVV

-298 NPESAGSAETTTE
+298 NPESAAPTETTAGDAANNTTESAAET
-311 EGDANNATPAA
+311 AA
-322 DETAVEAT
+322 EAT
-330 EQTASLPSFEPLN
+330 EQAASLPSFEPLT

-379 LGFIKQQAKQQQ
+379 LGFIKKQQ
-391 PQEAEPVGSSNEP
+391 PQEAEPVGSSDQP
-404 SAAEAGIQ
+404 SAAESGID
-412 TVVAEPEPEATA
+412 TVVAEPEPEVQA
-424 EQPEPQSQQSQ
+424 EQPKPQ
-435 PQERPF
+435 PQQPQRALPF
-441 QTQWALEQNSGN
+441 QTQWALDQSSGN

-476 AANTQV
+476 AGNTQV

-491 VIFGSYPSIDE
+491 VIFGSYPSIE
-502 ARAAATQLPTDVQ
+502 QARAAATQLPAEVQ

-525 SVQNDITSQ
+525 SVQSDINSQ

>member
-1 MQALATTQH
+1 MQALASPQH

-30 QHCQQSVSLIMLHG
+30 EQCQQSVSLIMLHG

-97 ESLSRQMQRQR
+97 ESLSRQIQRQR
-108 PLNHAIIVIDN
+108 PLKHAIVVIDN
-119 GELLSESFL
+119 GEQLSESFM
-128 AECISTVAQLSA
+128 AECISTVTQLSA

-234 DTNAEE
+234 DTTTDEK
-240 NADNSDGSEQSKGNN
+240 SHKSTDGKDASEQSTAKHNPAQNN
-255 RKADQNSRRKMRLWP
+255 RRKMRLWP
-270 ILLIAAI
+270 IILVTVV

-298 NPESAGSAETTTE
+298 NPESAAANAAESATE
-311 EGDANNATPAA
+311 AA
-322 DETAVEAT
+322 PEAT
-330 EQTASLPSFEPLN
+330 EQAASLPSFEPLT

-379 LGFIKQQAKQQQ
+379 LGFIKQQQ
-391 PQEAEPVGSSNEP
+391 PQEAEPVGQSNEQ
-404 SAAEAGIQ
+404 SAAEAGID
-412 TVVAEPEPEATA
+412 TVVAQPEPEVKA
-424 EQPEPQSQQSQ
+424 EQPEPQPQQAQ
-435 PQERPF
+435 QKRALPF
-441 QTQWALEQNSGN
+441 QTQWALDQNAGS

-464 QLLRNFRNDYGI
+464 QLLRDFRNDYGI
-476 AANTQV
+476 TGNTQV

-491 VIFGSYPSIDE
+491 VIFGSYPSIE
-502 ARAAATQLPTDVQ
+502 QARAAATQLPAEVQ
-515 QMEPWAKSFA
+515 QMEPWAKSFS
-525 SVQNDITSQ
+525 SVQSDINSQ

>member
-30 QHCQQSVSLIMLHG
+30 QNCQQSVSLIMLHG

-73 ERSTNDRVR
+73 ERSTNDRLR

-128 AECISTVAQLSA
+128 AECISTVTQLSA

-240 NADNSDGSEQSKGNN
+240 NSDNSDGSEQSKGN
-255 RKADQNSRRKMRLWP
+255 RKAEQNSRRKMRLWP

-298 NPESAGSAETTTE
+298 NPESAAPAETTTE
-311 EGDANNATPAA
+311 QGDANSAT
-322 DETAVEAT
+322 TAEDKTATEAT
-330 EQTASLPSFEPLN
+330 EQTTSLPSFEPLN

-379 LGFIKQQAKQQQ
+379 LGFIKQQPKQQE
-391 PQEAEPVGSSNEP
+391 PQEAKPVGQSNEQ
-404 SAAEAGIQ
+404 SAAEAGID
-412 TVVAEPEPEATA
+412 TVVAKPEPEVKAD
-424 EQPEPQSQQSQ
+424 QPEPQPQQSQ
-435 PQERPF
+435 PQARPF
-441 QTQWALEQNSGN
+441 QTQWALDQNSGN

-464 QLLRNFRNDYGI
+464 QLLRSFRNDYGI

-491 VIFGSYPSIDE
+491 VIFGSYPSIE
-502 ARAAATQLPTDVQ
+502 QARAAATQLPTDVQ

>member
-1 MQALATTQH
+1 MQALASPQH

-30 QHCQQSVSLIMLHG
+30 EQCQQSVSLIMLHG

-97 ESLSRQMQRQR
+97 ESLSRQIQRQR
-108 PLNHAIIVIDN
+108 PLKHAIVVIDN
-119 GELLSESFL
+119 GEQLSESFM
-128 AECISTVAQLSA
+128 AECISTVTQLSA

-234 DTNAEE
+234 DTTTDE
-240 NADNSDGSEQSKGNN
+240 NSHKSTDGKDASEQSTAKHNPAQNN
-255 RKADQNSRRKMRLWP
+255 RRKMRLWP
-270 ILLIAAI
+270 IILVTVV

-298 NPESAGSAETTTE
+298 NPESAAANAAESATE
-311 EGDANNATPAA
+311 AA
-322 DETAVEAT
+322 PEAT
-330 EQTASLPSFEPLN
+330 EQATSLPSFEPLT

-371 EITEGEIS
+371 EIIEGEIS
-379 LGFIKQQAKQQQ
+379 LGFIKQQQ
-391 PQEAEPVGSSNEP
+391 PQEAEPVGQSNQQSP
-404 SAAEAGIQ
+404 AEAGID
-412 TVVAEPEPEATA
+412 TVVAEPEPEVKA
-424 EQPEPQSQQSQ
+424 EQPEPQPQSAL
-435 PQERPF
+435 PF
-441 QTQWALEQNSGN
+441 QTQWALAQSASD

-491 VIFGSYPSIDE
+491 VIFGSYPSIE
-502 ARAAATQLPTDVQ
+502 QARAAATQLPAEVQ

-525 SVQNDITSQ
+525 SVQSDINSQ